1 MPFTIDA
8 SQPILRITFSGI
20 LTNQDLLDLG
30 KEAARIES
38 GYPVV
43 PHRLTTMRA
52 VERVEINFQGVLAL
66 ATERLKLTFPNMFKS
81 AIVAGDVVHYGFA
94 RMFETLNDHP
104 QIVIAIFQDEPEA
117 LRWLSEPGTK
127 PYVQPADS
135 RADSH

>member
-8 SQPILRITFSGI
+8 SQPILRITFSGK

-30 KEAARIES
+30 REASRIES
-38 GYPVV
+38 GYPVI
-43 PHRLTTMRA
+43 PHRLTDMRS

-66 ATERLKLTFPNMFKS
+66 ATERLKLRFPNMFKS
-81 AIVAGDVVHYGFA
+81 AILAGDVVHYGFA

-104 QIVIAIFQDEPEA
+104 QIVIAIFSDEPEA

-127 PYVQPADS
+127 AYVQAADT

>member
-1 MPFTIDA
+1 MAFAIDA
-8 SQPILRITFSGI
+8 SQPILRITLSGK

-30 KEAARIES
+30 KEAARIE
-38 GYPVV
+38 GGCPVV
-43 PHRLTTMRA
+43 PHRLTDMRA

-66 ATERLKLTFPNMFKS
+66 ATERLKMKFPNMFKS

-104 QIVIAIFQDEPEA
+104 QIVIAIFPGEPEA

-127 PYVQPADS
+127 PYIQPADS
-135 RADSH
+135 RVGSN